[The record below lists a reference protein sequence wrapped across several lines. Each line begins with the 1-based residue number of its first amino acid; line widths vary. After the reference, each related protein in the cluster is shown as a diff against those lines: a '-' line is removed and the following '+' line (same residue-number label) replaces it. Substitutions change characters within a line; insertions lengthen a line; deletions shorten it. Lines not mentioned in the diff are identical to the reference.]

1 MLPAIELDAL
11 SALVQVLLI
20 DIVLAGDNAVAV
32 ALAAAGLPP
41 HLRRKVIA
49 SGIALA
55 AVLRVLFA
63 LVTVQL
69 LKLPGLLLAGGLLL
83 LWIAW
88 KLAAELRKNAAGRPE
103 RDEAGEEVRPPG
115 KTVRQA
121 MIQILVA
128 DFSMSLDNVLG
139 VAAVAREHPVV
150 LVIGLALSVAFMG
163 FAASIIARLLERHR
177 WIAWAGVAL
186 IFWVG
191 IVMIYEGGI
200 EALHLLQDPEVER
213 MIHRV
218 CEWGNPEVQRVIRPV
233 CEWAVEALR
242 LLRA

>member
-32 ALAAAGLPP
+32 ALAAAGLPS
-41 HLRRKVIA
+41 HQRRKVIV

-69 LKLPGLLLAGGLLL
+69 LKLPGLLLVGGLLL

-88 KLAAELRKNAAGRPE
+88 KLGVELRRNASERPAC
-103 RDEAGEEVRPPG
+103 DETGEESARPPG

-177 WIAWAGVAL
+177 WIAWAGVVI

-191 IVMIYEGGI
+191 VVMVYEGGQ
-200 EALHLLQDPEVER
+200 EALHLL
-213 MIHRV
+213 
-218 CEWGNPEVQRVIRPV
+218 
-233 CEWAVEALR
+233 
-242 LLRA
+242 RA

>member
-1 MLPAIELDAL
+1 MIPAIELGAL
-11 SALVQVLLI
+11 SALVQVILI
-20 DIVLAGDNAVAV
+20 DLVLAGDNAVAV
-32 ALAAAGLPP
+32 ALAAAGLPA
-41 HLRRKVIA
+41 HQRRRVIVT
-49 SGIALA
+49 GIALA

-69 LKLPGLLLAGGLLL
+69 LKIAGLLLVGGVLL

-88 KLAAELRKNAAGRPE
+88 KLAVELRQQQAPAPNGEAAAEDAESRM
-103 RDEAGEEVRPPG
+103 RQRPPG

-121 MIQILVA
+121 MIQILIA

-177 WIAWAGVAL
+177 WIAWVGVVI

-191 IVMIYEGGI
+191 IVMVYEGGT
-200 EALHLLQDPEVER
+200 EVLEL
-213 MIHRV
+213 V
-218 CEWGNPEVQRVIRPV
+218 L
-233 CEWAVEALR
+233 A
-242 LLRA
+242 

>member
-1 MLPAIELDAL
+1 MDFGIDLGAF
-11 SALVQVLLI
+11 SALVQVILI
-20 DIVLAGDNAVAV
+20 DLVLAGDNAVAV
-32 ALAAAGLPP
+32 ALAAAGLPA
-41 HLRRKVIA
+41 HQRRRVIV

-69 LKLPGLLLAGGLLL
+69 LKVPGLLLVGGVLL

-88 KLAAELRKNAAGRPE
+88 KLAKELRQHAPVAGGKAAE
-103 RDEAGEEVRPPG
+103 HVRTQTRG

-121 MIQILVA
+121 MVQILIA

-139 VAAVAREHPVV
+139 VAAVAREHPVI

-163 FAASIIARLLERHR
+163 FAASLIGRLLERHR
-177 WIAWAGVAL
+177 WIAWVGVAL

-191 IVMIYEGGI
+191 IVMVYEGS
-200 EALHLLQDPEVER
+200 PEILDFV
-213 MIHRV
+213 
-218 CEWGNPEVQRVIRPV
+218 
-233 CEWAVEALR
+233 AA
-242 LLRA
+242 

>member
-32 ALAAAGLPP
+32 ALAAAGLPA
-41 HLRRKVIA
+41 HQRRKVIV

-69 LKLPGLLLAGGLLL
+69 LKLPGLLLVGGLLL

-88 KLAAELRKNAAGRPE
+88 KLAVELRKTAPGHAGR
-103 RDEAGEEVRPPG
+103 EETGGPARPPG

-121 MIQILVA
+121 MVQILVA

-177 WIAWAGVAL
+177 WIAWLGVVI

-191 IVMIYEGGI
+191 VVMVYEGGLQ
-200 EALHLLQDPEVER
+200 ALQ
-213 MIHRV
+213 
-218 CEWGNPEVQRVIRPV
+218 
-233 CEWAVEALR
+233 

>member
-1 MLPAIELDAL
+1 MFTEIELGAL
-11 SALVQVLLI
+11 SALAQVILI

-32 ALAAAGLPP
+32 ALAAAGLPS
-41 HLRRKVIA
+41 HQRRKVIV

-69 LKLPGLLLAGGLLL
+69 LKVPGLLLIGGVLL
-83 LWIAW
+83 LWIACR
-88 KLAAELRKNAAGRPE
+88 LAVEIRRHAPDPGGAAADRV
-103 RDEAGEEVRPPG
+103 RARPPG

-121 MIQILVA
+121 MVQILIA

-139 VAAVAREHPVV
+139 VAAVAREHPVI

-163 FAASIIARLLERHR
+163 FAAALIARLLDRHR
-177 WIAWAGVAL
+177 WIAWVGVAI

-191 IVMIYEGGI
+191 IVMVYKGGS
-200 EALHLLQDPEVER
+200 EVLELFLELWPKVLHLV
-213 MIHRV
+213 
-218 CEWGNPEVQRVIRPV
+218 
-233 CEWAVEALR
+233 
-242 LLRA
+242 RA

>member
-1 MLPAIELDAL
+1 MFPAIELDAL
-11 SALVQVLLI
+11 SALAQVILI

-32 ALAAAGLPP
+32 ALAAAGLPA
-41 HLRRKVIA
+41 HQRRKVIV

-55 AVLRVLFA
+55 AVLRIVFA
-63 LVTVQL
+63 LFVSWL
-69 LKLPGLLLAGGLLL
+69 LNLPGLLLVGGALL

-88 KLAAELRKNAAGRPE
+88 RLTVEIRRQPAPEPNGREP
-103 RDEAGEEVRPPG
+103 GEEEREHRRRPG

-121 MIQILVA
+121 MIQILIA

-163 FAASIIARLLERHR
+163 FAASLIARLLERHR
-177 WIAWAGVAL
+177 WIAWAGVVL

-191 IVMIYEGGI
+191 IVMVYEGGT
-200 EALHLLQDPEVER
+200 EVLE
-213 MIHRV
+213 
-218 CEWGNPEVQRVIRPV
+218 
-233 CEWAVEALR
+233 

>member
-1 MLPAIELDAL
+1 MFPEAIDPGAL
-11 SALVQVLLI
+11 SALVQVILI
-20 DIVLAGDNAVAV
+20 DLVLAGDNAVAV
-32 ALAAAGLPP
+32 ALAAAGLPA
-41 HLRRKVIA
+41 HQRRRVIVI
-49 SGIALA
+49 GIALA

-69 LKLPGLLLAGGLLL
+69 LKIAGLLFVGGVLL

-88 KLAAELRKNAAGRPE
+88 KLAAELRQQRAPPAPDGGEAAAEDAQGRMRP
-103 RDEAGEEVRPPG
+103 RPPG

-121 MIQILVA
+121 MIQILIA

-139 VAAVAREHPVV
+139 VAAVAREYPVV

-177 WIAWAGVAL
+177 WIAWAGVVL

-191 IVMIYEGGI
+191 IVMVYEGGTEI
-200 EALHLLQDPEVER
+200 LEL
-213 MIHRV
+213 
-218 CEWGNPEVQRVIRPV
+218 IR
-233 CEWAVEALR
+233 A
-242 LLRA
+242 

>member
-1 MLPAIELDAL
+1 M
-11 SALVQVLLI
+11 SALVQVILI
-20 DIVLAGDNAVAV
+20 DLVLAGDNAVAV
-32 ALAAAGLPP
+32 ALAAAGLPA
-41 HLRRKVIA
+41 HQRRRVIVT
-49 SGIALA
+49 GITLA
-55 AVLRVLFA
+55 AVMRVLFA

-69 LKLPGLLLAGGLLL
+69 LKVTGLLLVGGVLL

-88 KLAAELRKNAAGRPE
+88 KLGAELRRQPPAPAPDGEGAAADEEEGRI
-103 RDEAGEEVRPPG
+103 RQRPPG

-121 MIQILVA
+121 MIQILIA

-177 WIAWAGVAL
+177 WIAWVGVAL

-191 IVMIYEGGI
+191 IVMVYEGG
-200 EALHLLQDPEVER
+200 AEVLEL
-213 MIHRV
+213 V
-218 CEWGNPEVQRVIRPV
+218 
-233 CEWAVEALR
+233 
-242 LLRA
+242 RA